1 MNAGPL
7 QWIPMHREAVLGS
20 MKAWSV
26 PGRPLNVGPL
36 CIMSDEPLIP
46 TFVPPLITLLV
57 NAERQKG
64 SPLEAGEVAAVRDRG
79 VCMMLPKSE
88 AIRLT
93 QARGYADID
102 PEQAWDQWQIVRER
116 IPKDAT
122 PPQRDWG
129 RFRFVALEASLGNL
143 PSDPKRRH
151 EAFIEI
157 FGRQLFSLRNEVL
170 QNTRAIV
177 KAAQEAR
184 DRMGKLNS
192 RQYTAVAGLPEDAQE
207 AALGLSRKAI
217 DSFMQH
223 LLILFTHNGLSTDIS
238 LGTDHAIAYEILLK
252 AIRKDNLEAVE
263 EHIVNK
269 DGERV
274 FSEYFGRW
282 LNQHGDA

>member
-1 MNAGPL
+1 
-7 QWIPMHREAVLGS
+7 
-20 MKAWSV
+20 
-26 PGRPLNVGPL
+26 
-36 CIMSDEPLIP
+36 MSDDPLIP

-64 SPLEAGEVAAVRDRG
+64 SPLDAGEVAAVRDHG

-93 QARGYADID
+93 QARGCEDID
-102 PEQAWDQWQIVRER
+102 PEHAWDQWQIVREQL
-116 IPKDAT
+116 PKDTT
-122 PPQRDWG
+122 PPQRDKS
-129 RFRFVALEASLGNL
+129 RFRYVASGASLANL
-143 PSDPKRRH
+143 PSDPKERH

-170 QNTRAIV
+170 QHTRAIV
-177 KAAQEAR
+177 TGPQEVR

-192 RQYTAVAGLPEDAQE
+192 RQYTAVAELSEHAQE

-217 DSFMQH
+217 DSFLQR
-223 LLILFTHNGLSTDIS
+223 LLMLFTHNGLSTDIA

-252 AIRKDNLEAVE
+252 AIRKDSLEVVE

-269 DGERV
+269 NGEKV

-282 LNQHGDA
+282 VNRHGDA

>member
-1 MNAGPL
+1 
-7 QWIPMHREAVLGS
+7 
-20 MKAWSV
+20 
-26 PGRPLNVGPL
+26 
-36 CIMSDEPLIP
+36 MSDEPLIP
-46 TFVPPLITLLV
+46 TFVPPLITLLL

-64 SPLEAGEVAAVRDRG
+64 SPLEASEVAAVCDRG
-79 VCMMLPKSE
+79 VCMMLLKSE

-93 QARGYADID
+93 QARGYEDID
-102 PEQAWDQWQIVRER
+102 PEHAWDQWQIVRKQ
-116 IPKDAT
+116 IPQDAI
-122 PPQRDWG
+122 PPQRDGG
-129 RFRFVALEASLGNL
+129 RFRFVASEASLENL
-143 PSDPKRRH
+143 PSDPKERH

-177 KAAQEAR
+177 KAPQEVR
-184 DRMGKLNS
+184 DRIGKLNS
-192 RQYTAVAGLPEDAQE
+192 RQYTAVAGLPEEAQE

-217 DSFMQH
+217 DSFLQH
-223 LLILFTHNGLSTDIS
+223 LLMLFTHNGMSIEIP

-269 DGERV
+269 DGAKV

-282 LNQHGDA
+282 VNRHGDA